1 MSEHRTRPSLVLAA
15 GAVALAV
22 GLAGCG
28 GSSGTSA
35 SAPTTGAPAAA
46 TSRTVDAA
54 LTRVAAATK
63 GKSSVSGTIAT
74 TSSTAGSI
82 SGTFAY
88 RSGPTGV
95 LAAFS
100 FDARSQTYSGV
111 ATPTAVYISGAG
123 LPLPGGKKYLRIPLT
138 GTSEVAKTYT
148 ALTQG
153 FTKAGDVESSV
164 DQWRSIPDLK
174 EVGTEKVDGVTATK
188 YTGSVDP
195 AKPPA
200 GASKAVQ
207 NAYALAA
214 RAGVTSVQTSIWIG
228 PDGLPL
234 KVVSTSTGGASGTTT
249 SVITYTGWGD
259 PVDVKVPAADTV
271 TTLPGS

>member
-1 MSEHRTRPSLVLAA
+1 M
-15 GAVALAV
+15 
-22 GLAGCG
+22 
-28 GSSGTSA
+28 
-35 SAPTTGAPAAA
+35 
-46 TSRTVDAA
+46 
-54 LTRVAAATK
+54 AAATK

-88 RSGPTGV
+88 RGGPTGP

-100 FDARSQTYSGV
+100 FVAQGKTYSGV
-111 ATPTAVYISGAG
+111 VTPSAVYISGAG

-138 GTSEVAKTYT
+138 GTSEAAKTYT
-148 ALTQG
+148 ALTEG
-153 FTKAGDVESSV
+153 FAKAGDVQSSV
-164 DQWRSIPDLK
+164 DQWRSIPNLK

-214 RAGVTSVQTSIWIG
+214 QAGVTSVQTSIWIG

-249 SVITYTGWGD
+249 SVITYNGWGD
-259 PVDVKVPAADTV
+259 AVDITVPAADTV